1 MRTATR
7 HLPLIFITALALLAS
22 ACSGASDAPNVEDAG
37 SASNTGSTGTS
48 GQATNG
54 DSAGGETA
62 SPTPTLPGWVS
73 DAIDEQEHIR
83 YIANT
88 GGVGVSHR
96 SACETAARIDGSW
109 PDGTELEIVL
119 DSEPGCENW
128 SLLSD
133 GQITSWV
140 SNSYLSLTEPAPSV
154 APAATA
160 STSTGRQVEVINFF
174 GKLIPTT
181 YLKIKP
187 ATYTYNNTVLISG
200 CAQSWHPVGDSAIT
214 TTGEIIADP
223 DPQNCGFGAVEL
235 VPAYWITTSS

>member
-1 MRTATR
+1 MA
-7 HLPLIFITALALLAS
+7 IAALALLAS
-22 ACSGASDAPNVEDAG
+22 ACSGESDAQNLEAADSNSNPT
-37 SASNTGSTGTS
+37 SASGQTINGTGDD
-48 GQATNG
+48 A
-54 DSAGGETA
+54 TA
-62 SPTPTLPGWVS
+62 STTATAPGWVS
-73 DAIDEQEHIR
+73 DALDQEEHIR

-96 SACETAARIDGSW
+96 SACEKAARIDGSW

-119 DSEPGCENW
+119 DSEPGCEDW

-140 SNSYLSLTEPAPSV
+140 SNSYLSLTAPAPSV
-154 APAATA
+154 APAASA
-160 STSTGRQVEVINFF
+160 STGTGRQIEVINFF
-174 GKLIPTT
+174 GKLIPTA

-200 CAQSWHPVGDSAIT
+200 CAQSWHPVGGSAIT

-235 VPAYWITTSS
+235 VPAYWVTTGS